1 MDAARTKQEPM
12 PARLSESELVLMVP
26 VSLSGALTLSAS
38 GSRGMLVVASDTTHT
53 VAEAAAAA
61 RRRAGVATDL
71 VVLLSLGAWL
81 LFKRMLLF
89 RVNHLAAAAQRVGA
103 GDFTANFE
111 LPGRDELAVLSMA
124 LTQMT
129 SQLRAH
135 AEEVRGSRSALEASH
150 ERFAAVAKA
159 TNDIIWDWDPRT
171 DRVWR
176 NDAVK
181 TVLGYEAVETAQGLS
196 WLRNVASA
204 DHERVEASFRTALA
218 SGSATWS
225 SEYQLRRADGTL
237 AYIFDRAIIVRDE
250 SGLPVRMVGAMTDI
264 TAQRRA
270 EEGHQRLAAILEAS
284 PDFVGTADANT
295 FQVTWINR
303 AGRRMLGLSDDE
315 DISHLRV
322 QDIQPAWVVASL
334 LDEMFSVASRGGVWS
349 GEAALSAARRPGGA
363 RPPGGRGAR
372 AC

>member
-1 MDAARTKQEPM
+1 M
-12 PARLSESELVLMVP
+12 
-26 VSLSGALTLSAS
+26 
-38 GSRGMLVVASDTTHT
+38 VASTRRIPSPKQQPRRGGARGCRDLLA
-53 VAEAAAAA
+53 VAGPAHGCCS
-61 RRRAGVATDL
+61 RACC
-71 VVLLSLGAWL
+71 SP
-81 LFKRMLLF
+81 
-89 RVNHLAAAAQRVGA
+89 VNHLAAAAQRVGA

-204 DHERVEASFRTALA
+204 RSRACRSKLPNCARLWLGDLVERVSAAPRRRH
-218 SGSATWS
+218 SG
-225 SEYQLRRADGTL
+225 
-237 AYIFDRAIIVRDE
+237 V
-250 SGLPVRMVGAMTDI
+250 
-264 TAQRRA
+264 
-270 EEGHQRLAAILEAS
+270 
-284 PDFVGTADANT
+284 
-295 FQVTWINR
+295 
-303 AGRRMLGLSDDE
+303 
-315 DISHLRV
+315 HLR
-322 QDIQPAWVVASL
+322 P
-334 LDEMFSVASRGGVWS
+334 RHH
-349 GEAALSAARRPGGA
+349 RP
-363 RPPGGRGAR
+363 
-372 AC
+372 